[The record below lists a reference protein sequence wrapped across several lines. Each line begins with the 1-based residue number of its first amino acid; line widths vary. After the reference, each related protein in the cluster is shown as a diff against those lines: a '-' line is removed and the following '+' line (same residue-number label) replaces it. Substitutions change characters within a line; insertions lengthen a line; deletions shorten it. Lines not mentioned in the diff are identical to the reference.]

1 MITKVLSSIGLRCH
15 RRHLLTVL
23 LLVATTAMGGTSS
36 PVTMEAEGTAA
47 PLSKEVSSLPE
58 LTAEQMSV
66 AKGIRA
72 AELHYPRIPRPYWE
86 HRIKMCKA
94 LGMNAVCMYVFWNIH
109 EQQEGVFDFSG
120 QNDIAAFV
128 RLCQKHGMKVIV
140 RPGPYVCAEWEM
152 GGLPWWLLKKRDIK
166 LREEDPYFIERVKL
180 FEEKVGEQLAPL
192 TADKGG
198 PIIMVQVEN
207 EYGSYG
213 QNKPYVSRVRDILRK
228 VGFDKVLLFQCDW
241 STNFELNALPDLLW
255 TMNFGTNADVLKQFT
270 RLKELRPE
278 SPMMCSEYWSGWFDG
293 WGTEH
298 QTRPS
303 TAMVNG
309 IKTMLD
315 NDISFSLYMTHG
327 GTSFAQWAGA
337 NNKGFAPDCTSYDY
351 DAPIN
356 EQGAATPKYYELR
369 NLLQQYSDAKLPA
382 VPKAIPVIT
391 LPAITFTEMMPLLR
405 AGNVPE
411 AIKQRDIQPME
422 QFGQGYGSIMYTTT
436 LPAVKAGAVLSISNL
451 CDYGIIYIDG
461 EEAGRLYRRD
471 NGGSALRLERD
482 VKEGATLDIFVEAM
496 GRINYSKLIND
507 PKGITG
513 SVTLATTS
521 GKDELTYNL
530 KDWEVRLFPIVEGAA
545 LDTLLSDMSAI
556 PVPTAAA
563 QPAVKE
569 AVSEPDRE
577 PAILSQAQK
586 QCPAYY
592 RSSFK
597 VKKIG
602 DTYLDMSSWG
612 KGLVWVNG
620 HCLGRFWEVGPQ
632 QTLYLPGCWLKK
644 GKNEIVVLDIVGPTA
659 EAAQSA
665 KGGTASQKGAKAKYP
680 VIRGVAA
687 PVNDMLRKDRMPKVM
702 KAVRTPAKPSA
713 APAVS
718 QANDAA
724 PGAK

>member
-1 MITKVLSSIGLRCH
+1 MKKFLS
-15 RRHLLTVL
+15 L
-23 LLVATTAMGGTSS
+23 LLFLALSLPSVAS
-36 PVTMEAEGTAA
+36 A
-47 PLSKEVSSLPE
+47 PESKAVGRLPE
-58 LTAEQMSV
+58 LTAEQLSV

-86 HRIKMCKA
+86 HRIQMCKA

-166 LREEDPYFIERVKL
+166 LREKDPYFMERVKL

-213 QNKPYVSRVRDILRK
+213 EDKPYVSNIRDILRK

-241 STNFELNALPDLLW
+241 STNFEKNALPDLLW
-255 TMNFGTNADVLKQFT
+255 TMNFGTGTDVLKQFR
-270 RLKELRPE
+270 RLRELRPD

-293 WGTEH
+293 WGSKHE
-298 QTRPS
+298 TRPAA
-303 TAMVNG
+303 AMVSG

-351 DAPIN
+351 DAPIS
-356 EQGAATPKYYELR
+356 EQGRATEKYYELR
-369 NLLQQYSDAKLPA
+369 NLLQQYSKDKLPS
-382 VPKAIPVIT
+382 VPKPIPVISIPT
-391 LPAITFTEMMPLLR
+391 ITFTEMMPLLR
-405 AGNVPE
+405 AGNMPA
-411 AIKQRDIQPME
+411 AINSRDLQPME
-422 QFGQGYGSIMYTTT
+422 QYNQGYGSILYSTT
-436 LPAVKAGAVLSISNL
+436 LPAVKAGTLLRINDL
-451 CDYGIIYIDG
+451 CDYGIAYLGDEELGRFYRGNSDGGRGECLLRIDK
-461 EEAGRLYRRD
+461 
-471 NGGSALRLERD
+471 D
-482 VKEGATLDIFVEAM
+482 VAEGTTLDIFVEAM
-496 GRINYSKLIND
+496 GRINYSRLIHD
-507 PKGITG
+507 RKGITG
-513 SVTLATTS
+513 NVELITMQ

-530 KDWEVRLFPIVEGAA
+530 KEWQVRLFPLAEGTA
-545 LDTLLSDMSAI
+545 LNDLLNNMSVI
-556 PVPTAAA
+556 PVPPTPTTVQESA
-563 QPAVKE
+563 K
-569 AVSEPDRE
+569 
-577 PAILSQAQK
+577 LSQASGSS
-586 QCPAYY
+586 PAYY
-592 RSSFK
+592 RASFK
-597 VKKIG
+597 VKKPG

-644 GKNEIVVLDIVGPTA
+644 GMNDIVVLDIAGP
-659 EAAQSA
+659 A
-665 KGGTASQKGAKAKYP
+665 KPTVSGLTTP
-680 VIRGVAA
+680 IVDVLHR
-687 PVNDMLRKDRMPKVM
+687 DRMPQKPTE
-702 KAVRTPAKPSA
+702 KAVTNVTTGNNQTTGASILTTG
-713 APAVS
+713 
-718 QANDAA
+718 NDAA
-724 PGAK
+724 PGATGQ

>member
-1 MITKVLSSIGLRCH
+1 MNKILS
-15 RRHLLTVL
+15 L
-23 LLVATTAMGGTSS
+23 LLFLALSLPSVAS
-36 PVTMEAEGTAA
+36 A
-47 PLSKEVSSLPE
+47 PESKAVGRLPE
-58 LTAEQMSV
+58 LTPEQLSV

-86 HRIKMCKA
+86 HRIQMCKA

-166 LREEDPYFIERVKL
+166 LREKDPYFMERVKL

-213 QNKPYVSRVRDILRK
+213 EDKPYVSSIRDILRK

-241 STNFELNALPDLLW
+241 STNFEKNALPDLLW
-255 TMNFGTNADVLKQFT
+255 TMNFGTGTDVLKQFR
-270 RLKELRPE
+270 RLRELRPD

-293 WGTEH
+293 WGSKHE
-298 QTRPS
+298 TRPAA
-303 TAMVNG
+303 AMVSG
-309 IKTMLD
+309 IRTMLE

-327 GTSFAQWAGA
+327 GTSFAWWAGA

-351 DAPIN
+351 DAPIS
-356 EQGAATPKYYELR
+356 EQGRATEKYYELR
-369 NLLQQYSDAKLPA
+369 SLLQQYSKEKLPA
-382 VPKAIPVIT
+382 IPRPIPVISIPT
-391 LPAITFTEMMPLLR
+391 ITFTEMMPLLR
-405 AGNVPE
+405 AGNMPT
-411 AIKQRDIQPME
+411 AINSRDLQPME
-422 QFGQGYGSIMYTTT
+422 HYNQGYGSILYTTT
-436 LPAVKAGAVLSISNL
+436 LPAVKAGTLLRINDL
-451 CDYGIIYIDG
+451 CDYGIIYLGDDEIGRFYRGNSDGGKGECLLRIDKDI
-461 EEAGRLYRRD
+461 A
-471 NGGSALRLERD
+471 
-482 VKEGATLDIFVEAM
+482 EGTTLDIFVEAM
-496 GRINYSKLIND
+496 GRINYSRLIHD
-507 PKGITG
+507 RKGITNK
-513 SVTLATTS
+513 VELITTQ

-530 KDWEVRLFPIVEGAA
+530 KEWQTYLFPVMEGAA
-545 LDTLLSDMSAI
+545 LSQHLDDMSAI
-556 PVPTAAA
+556 PVPPTV
-563 QPAVKE
+563 QEPAV
-569 AVSEPDRE
+569 
-577 PAILSQAQK
+577 LSQASSSS
-586 QCPAYY
+586 PAYY
-592 RSSFK
+592 RASFK

-644 GKNEIVVLDIVGPTA
+644 GLNDIVILDIAGP
-659 EAAQSA
+659 
-665 KGGTASQKGAKAKYP
+665 AKATVSGITTP
-680 VIRGVAA
+680 IVDVLHR
-687 PVNDMLRKDRMPKVM
+687 DRMPQ
-702 KAVRTPAKPSA
+702 KPTEKNVTTVTTGNTKTTGAS
-713 APAVS
+713 S
-718 QANDAA
+718 LSTGNDAA
-724 PGAK
+724 PGATGQ

>member
-1 MITKVLSSIGLRCH
+1 MNKILS
-15 RRHLLTVL
+15 L
-23 LLVATTAMGGTSS
+23 LLFLALSLPSVAS
-36 PVTMEAEGTAA
+36 A
-47 PLSKEVSSLPE
+47 PESKAVGRLPE
-58 LTAEQMSV
+58 LTPEQLSV

-86 HRIKMCKA
+86 HRIQMCKA

-166 LREEDPYFIERVKL
+166 LREKDPYFMERVKL

-213 QNKPYVSRVRDILRK
+213 EDKPYVSSIRDILRK

-241 STNFELNALPDLLW
+241 STNFEKNALPDLLW
-255 TMNFGTNADVLKQFT
+255 TMNFGTGTDVLKQFR
-270 RLKELRPE
+270 RLRELRPD

-293 WGTEH
+293 WGSKHE
-298 QTRPS
+298 TRPAA
-303 TAMVNG
+303 AMVSG
-309 IKTMLD
+309 IKTMLE

-327 GTSFAQWAGA
+327 GTSFAWWAGA

-351 DAPIN
+351 DAPIS
-356 EQGAATPKYYELR
+356 EQGRATEKYYELR
-369 NLLQQYSDAKLPA
+369 SLLQQYSKEKLPA
-382 VPKAIPVIT
+382 IPRPIPVISIPT
-391 LPAITFTEMMPLLR
+391 ITFTEMMPLLR
-405 AGNVPE
+405 AGNMPT
-411 AIKQRDIQPME
+411 AINSRDLQPME
-422 QFGQGYGSIMYTTT
+422 QYNQGYGSILYTTT
-436 LPAVKAGAVLSISNL
+436 LPAVKAGTLLRINDL
-451 CDYGIIYIDG
+451 CDYGIIYLGDDEIGRFYRGNSDGGKGECLLRIDKDI
-461 EEAGRLYRRD
+461 A
-471 NGGSALRLERD
+471 
-482 VKEGATLDIFVEAM
+482 EGTTLDIFVEAM
-496 GRINYSKLIND
+496 GRINYSRLIHD
-507 PKGITG
+507 RKGITNK
-513 SVTLATTS
+513 VELITTQ

-530 KDWEVRLFPIVEGAA
+530 KEWQTYLFPVMEGAA
-545 LDTLLSDMSAI
+545 LSQHLDDMSAI
-556 PVPTAAA
+556 PVPPTV
-563 QPAVKE
+563 QEPAV
-569 AVSEPDRE
+569 
-577 PAILSQAQK
+577 LSQASSSS
-586 QCPAYY
+586 PAYY
-592 RSSFK
+592 RASFK

-644 GKNEIVVLDIVGPTA
+644 GLNDIVILDIAGP
-659 EAAQSA
+659 
-665 KGGTASQKGAKAKYP
+665 AKATVCGITTP
-680 VIRGVAA
+680 IVDVLHR
-687 PVNDMLRKDRMPKVM
+687 DRMPQ
-702 KAVRTPAKPSA
+702 KPTEKNVTTVTTGNTKTTGAS
-713 APAVS
+713 S
-718 QANDAA
+718 LSTGNDAA
-724 PGAK
+724 PGATGQ

>member
-1 MITKVLSSIGLRCH
+1 MNKILS
-15 RRHLLTVL
+15 L
-23 LLVATTAMGGTSS
+23 LLFLALSLPSVAS
-36 PVTMEAEGTAA
+36 A
-47 PLSKEVSSLPE
+47 PESKAVGRLPE
-58 LTAEQMSV
+58 LTPEQLSV

-86 HRIKMCKA
+86 HRIQMCKA

-166 LREEDPYFIERVKL
+166 LREKDPYFMERVKL

-213 QNKPYVSRVRDILRK
+213 EDKPYVSSIRDILRK

-241 STNFELNALPDLLW
+241 STNFEKNALPDLLW
-255 TMNFGTNADVLKQFT
+255 TMNFGTGTDVLKQFR
-270 RLKELRPE
+270 RLRELRPD

-293 WGTEH
+293 WGSKHE
-298 QTRPS
+298 TRPAA
-303 TAMVNG
+303 AMVSG

-327 GTSFAQWAGA
+327 GTSFAWWAGA

-351 DAPIN
+351 DAPIS
-356 EQGAATPKYYELR
+356 EQGRATEKYYELR
-369 NLLQQYSDAKLPA
+369 SLLQQYSKEKLPS
-382 VPKAIPVIT
+382 VPKPIPVISIPT
-391 LPAITFTEMMPLLR
+391 ITFTEMMPLLR
-405 AGNVPE
+405 AGNMPT
-411 AIKQRDIQPME
+411 AINSRDLQPME
-422 QFGQGYGSIMYTTT
+422 QYNQGYGSILYTTT
-436 LPAVKAGAVLSISNL
+436 LPAVKAGTLLRINDL
-451 CDYGIIYIDG
+451 CDYGIIYLGDDEIGRFYRGNSDGGKGECLLRIDKDI
-461 EEAGRLYRRD
+461 A
-471 NGGSALRLERD
+471 
-482 VKEGATLDIFVEAM
+482 EGTTLDIFVEAM
-496 GRINYSKLIND
+496 GRINYSRLIHD
-507 PKGITG
+507 RKGITNK
-513 SVTLATTS
+513 VELITTQ

-530 KDWEVRLFPIVEGAA
+530 KEWQTYLFPVMEGAA
-545 LDTLLSDMSAI
+545 LSQHLDDMSAI
-556 PVPTAAA
+556 PVPPTV
-563 QPAVKE
+563 QEPAV
-569 AVSEPDRE
+569 
-577 PAILSQAQK
+577 LSQASSSS
-586 QCPAYY
+586 PAYY
-592 RSSFK
+592 RASFK

-644 GKNEIVVLDIVGPTA
+644 GLNDIVILDIAGP
-659 EAAQSA
+659 
-665 KGGTASQKGAKAKYP
+665 AKATVCGITTP
-680 VIRGVAA
+680 IVDVLHR
-687 PVNDMLRKDRMPKVM
+687 DRMPQ
-702 KAVRTPAKPSA
+702 KPTEKNATTVTTGNTKTTGAS
-713 APAVS
+713 S
-718 QANDAA
+718 LSTGNDAA
-724 PGAK
+724 PGATGQ

>member
-1 MITKVLSSIGLRCH
+1 MNKILS
-15 RRHLLTVL
+15 L
-23 LLVATTAMGGTSS
+23 LLFLALSLPSVAS
-36 PVTMEAEGTAA
+36 A
-47 PLSKEVSSLPE
+47 PESKAVGRLPE
-58 LTAEQMSV
+58 LTPEQLSV

-86 HRIKMCKA
+86 HRIQMCKA

-166 LREEDPYFIERVKL
+166 LREKDPYFMERVKL

-213 QNKPYVSRVRDILRK
+213 EDKPYVSSIRDILRK

-241 STNFELNALPDLLW
+241 STNFEKNALPDLLW
-255 TMNFGTNADVLKQFT
+255 TMNFGTGTDVLKQFR
-270 RLKELRPE
+270 RLRELRPD

-293 WGTEH
+293 WGSKHE
-298 QTRPS
+298 TRPAA
-303 TAMVNG
+303 AMVSG
-309 IKTMLD
+309 IKTMLE

-327 GTSFAQWAGA
+327 GTSFAWWAGA

-351 DAPIN
+351 DAPIS
-356 EQGAATPKYYELR
+356 EQGRATEKYYELR
-369 NLLQQYSDAKLPA
+369 SLLQQYSKEKLPA
-382 VPKAIPVIT
+382 IPRPIPVISIPT
-391 LPAITFTEMMPLLR
+391 ITFTEMMPLLR
-405 AGNVPE
+405 AGNMPT
-411 AIKQRDIQPME
+411 AINSRDLQPME
-422 QFGQGYGSIMYTTT
+422 QYNQGYGSILYTTT
-436 LPAVKAGAVLSISNL
+436 LPAVKAGTLLRINDL
-451 CDYGIIYIDG
+451 CDYGIIYLGDDEIGRFYRGNSDGGKGECLLRIDKDI
-461 EEAGRLYRRD
+461 A
-471 NGGSALRLERD
+471 
-482 VKEGATLDIFVEAM
+482 EGTTLDIFVEAM
-496 GRINYSKLIND
+496 GRINYSRLIHD
-507 PKGITG
+507 RKGITNK
-513 SVTLATTS
+513 VELITTQ

-530 KDWEVRLFPIVEGAA
+530 KEWQTYLFPVMEGAA
-545 LDTLLSDMSAI
+545 LSQHLDDMSAI
-556 PVPTAAA
+556 PVPPTV
-563 QPAVKE
+563 QEPAV
-569 AVSEPDRE
+569 
-577 PAILSQAQK
+577 LSQASNSS
-586 QCPAYY
+586 PAYY
-592 RSSFK
+592 RASFK

-644 GKNEIVVLDIVGPTA
+644 GLNDIVILDIAGP
-659 EAAQSA
+659 
-665 KGGTASQKGAKAKYP
+665 AKATVSGITTP
-680 VIRGVAA
+680 IVDVLHR
-687 PVNDMLRKDRMPKVM
+687 DRMPQ
-702 KAVRTPAKPSA
+702 KPTEKNVTTVTTGNTKTTGAS
-713 APAVS
+713 S
-718 QANDAA
+718 LSTGNDAA
-724 PGAK
+724 PGATGQ

>member
-1 MITKVLSSIGLRCH
+1 MNKILS
-15 RRHLLTVL
+15 L
-23 LLVATTAMGGTSS
+23 LLFLALSLPSVAS
-36 PVTMEAEGTAA
+36 A
-47 PLSKEVSSLPE
+47 PESKAVGRLPE
-58 LTAEQMSV
+58 LTPEQLSV

-86 HRIKMCKA
+86 HRIQMCKA

-166 LREEDPYFIERVKL
+166 LREKDPYFMERVKL

-213 QNKPYVSRVRDILRK
+213 EDKPYVSSIRDILRK

-241 STNFELNALPDLLW
+241 STNFEKNALPDLLW
-255 TMNFGTNADVLKQFT
+255 TMNFGTGTDVLKQFR
-270 RLKELRPE
+270 RLRELRPD

-293 WGTEH
+293 WGSKHE
-298 QTRPS
+298 TRPAA
-303 TAMVNG
+303 AMVSG
-309 IKTMLD
+309 IKTMLE

-327 GTSFAQWAGA
+327 GTSFAWWAGA

-351 DAPIN
+351 DAPIS
-356 EQGAATPKYYELR
+356 EQGRATEKYYELR
-369 NLLQQYSDAKLPA
+369 SLLQQYSKEKLPA
-382 VPKAIPVIT
+382 IPRPIPVISIPT
-391 LPAITFTEMMPLLR
+391 ITFTEMMPLLR
-405 AGNVPE
+405 AGNMPT
-411 AIKQRDIQPME
+411 AINSRDLQPME
-422 QFGQGYGSIMYTTT
+422 QYNQGYGSILYTTT
-436 LPAVKAGAVLSISNL
+436 LPAVKAGTLLRINDL
-451 CDYGIIYIDG
+451 CDYGIIYLGDDEIGRFYRGNSDGGKGECLLRIDKDI
-461 EEAGRLYRRD
+461 A
-471 NGGSALRLERD
+471 
-482 VKEGATLDIFVEAM
+482 EGTTLDIFVEAM
-496 GRINYSKLIND
+496 GRINYSRLIHD
-507 PKGITG
+507 RKGITNK
-513 SVTLATTS
+513 VELITTQ

-530 KDWEVRLFPIVEGAA
+530 KEWQTYLFPVMEGAA
-545 LDTLLSDMSAI
+545 LSQHLDDMSAI
-556 PVPTAAA
+556 PVPASNLAKEPVGEPA
-563 QPAVKE
+563 QKPVG
-569 AVSEPDRE
+569 E
-577 PAILSQAQK
+577 PAIISQAHRPLSS
-586 QCPAYY
+586 PAYY
-592 RSSFK
+592 RASFK

-644 GKNEIVVLDIVGPTA
+644 GLNDIVILDIAGP
-659 EAAQSA
+659 
-665 KGGTASQKGAKAKYP
+665 AKATVSGITTP
-680 VIRGVAA
+680 IVDVLHR
-687 PVNDMLRKDRMPKVM
+687 DRMPQ
-702 KAVRTPAKPSA
+702 KPTEKNVTTVTTGNTKTTGAS
-713 APAVS
+713 S
-718 QANDAA
+718 LSTGNDAA
-724 PGAK
+724 PGATGQ

>member
-1 MITKVLSSIGLRCH
+1 MNKILS
-15 RRHLLTVL
+15 L
-23 LLVATTAMGGTSS
+23 LLFLALSLPSVAS
-36 PVTMEAEGTAA
+36 A
-47 PLSKEVSSLPE
+47 PESKAVGRLPE
-58 LTAEQMSV
+58 LTPEQLSV

-86 HRIKMCKA
+86 HRIQMCKA

-166 LREEDPYFIERVKL
+166 LREKDPYFMERVKL

-213 QNKPYVSRVRDILRK
+213 EDKPYVSSIRDILRK
-228 VGFDKVLLFQCDW
+228 VGFDKTLLFQCDW
-241 STNFELNALPDLLW
+241 STNFEKNALPDLLW
-255 TMNFGTNADVLKQFT
+255 TMNFGTGTDVLKQFR
-270 RLKELRPE
+270 RLRELRPD

-293 WGTEH
+293 WGSKHE
-298 QTRPS
+298 TRPAA
-303 TAMVNG
+303 AMVSG

-327 GTSFAQWAGA
+327 GTSFAWWAGA

-351 DAPIN
+351 DAPIS
-356 EQGAATPKYYELR
+356 EQGRATEKYYELR
-369 NLLQQYSDAKLPA
+369 SLLQQYSKEKLPA
-382 VPKAIPVIT
+382 IPRPIPVISIPT
-391 LPAITFTEMMPLLR
+391 ITFTEMMPLLR
-405 AGNVPE
+405 AGNMPT
-411 AIKQRDIQPME
+411 AINSRDLQPME
-422 QFGQGYGSIMYTTT
+422 QYNQGYGSILYTTT
-436 LPAVKAGAVLSISNL
+436 LPAVKAGTLLRINDL
-451 CDYGIIYIDG
+451 CDYGIIYLGDDEIGRFYRGNSDGGKGECLLRIDKDI
-461 EEAGRLYRRD
+461 A
-471 NGGSALRLERD
+471 
-482 VKEGATLDIFVEAM
+482 EGTTLDIFVEAM
-496 GRINYSKLIND
+496 GRINYSRLIHD
-507 PKGITG
+507 RKGITNK
-513 SVTLATTS
+513 VELITTQ

-530 KDWEVRLFPIVEGAA
+530 KEWQTYLFPVMEGAA
-545 LDTLLSDMSAI
+545 LSQHLDDMSAI
-556 PVPTAAA
+556 PVPASNLAKEPVGEPA
-563 QPAVKE
+563 QKPVG
-569 AVSEPDRE
+569 E
-577 PAILSQAQK
+577 PAIISQAHRPLSS
-586 QCPAYY
+586 PAYY
-592 RSSFK
+592 RASFK

-644 GKNEIVVLDIVGPTA
+644 GLNDIVILDIAGP
-659 EAAQSA
+659 
-665 KGGTASQKGAKAKYP
+665 AKATVSGITTP
-680 VIRGVAA
+680 IVDVLHR
-687 PVNDMLRKDRMPKVM
+687 DRMPQ
-702 KAVRTPAKPSA
+702 KPTEKNVTTVTTGNTKTTGAS
-713 APAVS
+713 S
-718 QANDAA
+718 LSTGNDAA
-724 PGAK
+724 PGATGQ